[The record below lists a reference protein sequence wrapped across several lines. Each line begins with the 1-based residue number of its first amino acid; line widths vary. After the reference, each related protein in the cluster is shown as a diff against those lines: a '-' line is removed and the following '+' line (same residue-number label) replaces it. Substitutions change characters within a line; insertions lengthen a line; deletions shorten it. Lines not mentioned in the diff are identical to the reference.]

1 MLKGILAGWVGSVT
15 VVLATVTASV
25 IGAEASEDV
34 EIRFIGFSEDGRYF
48 AFEEFALQAGSG
60 YPVVSLY
67 VIDLPGDA
75 WVSGTPF
82 RQLGGEFGEGEDER
96 EAYIYLAEARARVQD
111 EAGPLLEQLQIRVP
125 GTVVFAR
132 GLGDY
137 VMQGPLNV
145 IRYPYVDKPLGAR
158 SFRTYQLHL
167 EEVPLTSPIDYCPL
181 GDAAMGYRLT
191 LIQDGESR
199 VLHEDARLP
208 RWRACARHY
217 RLSYVLAGS
226 YCEPEICPDGP
237 LDVALISVFSDGF
250 EGLGR
255 RFLAAPVP
263 ASGHRHGGRDAE
275 GPER

>member
-1 MLKGILAGWVGSVT
+1 MPEGILAGGVALVT
-15 VVLATVTASV
+15 VVLAAVTASV

-48 AFEEFALQAGSG
+48 AFGEFALQAGSG

-96 EAYIYLAEARARVQD
+96 EAYTYLADARTRLHEKAR
-111 EAGPLLEQLQIRVP
+111 PLLEQLQIRVP
-125 GTVVFAR
+125 GQVIFAR
-132 GLGDY
+132 GLGDHLLE
-137 VMQGPLNV
+137 GPLNI
-145 IRYPYVDKPLGAR
+145 IRNPSKTNPIGKFSVSYQIHLG
-158 SFRTYQLHL
+158 
-167 EEVPLTSPIDYCPL
+167 EVPLTSPVDYCPL
-181 GDAAMGYRLT
+181 GDAAFGYPLT
-191 LIQDGESR
+191 LIKDDEIE
-199 VLHEDARLP
+199 VLHEDSRLP

-217 RLSYVLAGS
+217 RLSYVLAGP
-226 YCEPEICPDGP
+226 YCEPEDCPNGP

-263 ASGHRHGGRDAE
+263 ASGHRHGGRDVE
-275 GPER
+275 GPKR